1 MFPCDDQG
9 ILFLVY
15 ELQAKWIAQVLSG
28 KVLLPSEEEM
38 LADVEDHNRQLKESG
53 IPKRHTH
60 RLHPHEME
68 YMDWIADQMGMPPV
82 DAGIKEMYWSLYNCI
97 FELGFD
103 GYKELW
109 VFRNLTQKSL

>member
-60 RLHPHEME
+60 RLHPHEVIPTTKLYFKIFYSMTR
-68 YMDWIADQMGMPPV
+68 AKPV
-82 DAGIKEMYWSLYNCI
+82 CMSPY
-97 FELGFD
+97 
-103 GYKELW
+103 
-109 VFRNLTQKSL
+109 